1 MQFATHGLS
10 NSSFLVGE
18 LAVYTCD
25 NGFLMV
31 VNSSNSPV
39 ATEQVLCLQFFDP
52 SFSPFHF
59 SCPGSSC
66 VLVIRI
72 LGTNPPLD
80 LCGRVPTWSGVA
92 RVGELVDQHHLHPA
106 RTTHRPHRPPSPAPL
121 LWKEAMFFLSQ
132 VSFSKVQRQRSS
144 TKLLAGRQ
152 RSQQRRRSGV
162 QEEKQG
168 RLHHL
173 RHHLLR
179 PTHRGPASTAS
190 RQD

>member
-39 ATEQVLCLQFFDP
+39 ATEQVFVCSSLTP
-52 SFSPFHF
+52 PFHF

-121 LWKEAMFFLSQ
+121 LWKAAMFFLSQ
-132 VSFSKVQRQRSS
+132 VSFSKIQTQTSS

-162 QEEKQG
+162 QEE
-168 RLHHL
+168 RLGHLHHLRHL

-179 PTHRGPASTAS
+179 PTHRAPASTAS